1 MSNLTLTDLRDLL
14 MAPSPAVLTTLRA
27 DGTPLASPVWFGF
40 TEDAVEVVIAKG
52 DVKLKHLGR
61 DPRCALVVFETVAP
75 FRGVEFRGEAE
86 LRIGGVGETRRAIA
100 HRYLGAEGGDAFTE
114 RRSGV
119 PATVCRLP
127 IGTPRIWSLARL
139 LDDGEGNGGGFDEP
153 PPLLHAS

>member
-1 MSNLTLTDLRDLL
+1 MGLLTLADLHDLL
-14 MAPSPAVLTTLRA
+14 LAPAPAVLTTLRA
-27 DGTPLASPVWFGF
+27 DGTPLCTPVWFHF
-40 TEDAVEVVIAKG
+40 TGDAVEVVIAKG

-61 DPRCALVVFETVAP
+61 DPHCSLVVFETVPP

-86 LRIGGVGETRRAIA
+86 LRIGDVGPTRQAIA
-100 HRYLGAEGGDAFTE
+100 RRYLGLEEGDRFTE

-139 LDDGEGNGGGFDEP
+139 LDDDGESGDEPDDP
-153 PPLLHAS
+153 PPLPRAS